1 MGCKPKEAIQT
12 TFFILTMI
20 LMLIPAFYFAKPIL
34 LPVIFSAFIALLFS
48 PLVNYLARIGIPRA
62 INAMVVLM
70 AFIGLILLSLYLL
83 SEPAQQ
89 WWSKLP
95 TLMNQFTEATKEV
108 TEGSGASSELANTV
122 ANGELPNGTIFS
134 VLETLIITAPTI
146 VAQLMVVLFTAYFM
160 MIYGRQLF
168 TQALRLFKDFSTQ
181 RQAVELIKRI
191 QKDLSLYIVS
201 ITLVNAGLAF
211 CVGVVFYA
219 MDIEDPFLW
228 GAFAG
233 VMNFIPY
240 LGPMVSVICFT
251 LVTYLQF
258 SSLSYAFTV
267 AATFLLINLIES
279 QLITP
284 TLLGKRFS
292 LNPLVLFLWLM
303 FWGWLWG
310 AMGMLIAVPI
320 LVCVNVALERIDY
333 FGNSYLIL
341 RVN

>member
-1 MGCKPKEAIQT
+1 MRCKPKEAMQT
-12 TFFILTMI
+12 TFMITTMT
-20 LMLIPAFYFAKPIL
+20 LMLIPALYFGKPLL
-34 LPVIFSAFIALLFS
+34 LPIIFSAFISLLFS
-48 PLVNYLARIGIPRA
+48 PLVNYLARVGIPRA

-70 AFIGLILLSLYLL
+70 AFIGFILLSLYLL
-83 SEPAQQ
+83 SDPAQQ

-95 TLMNQFTEATKEV
+95 SLLSQFSEVTKEAT
-108 TEGSGASSELANTV
+108 GNSAGSELANKV
-122 ANGELPNGTIFS
+122 ANAELPNDTIFS
-134 VLETLIITAPTI
+134 VVQTLLTTTPTI
-146 VAQLMVVLFTAYFM
+146 VGQLMVVLFTAYFM
-160 MIYGRQLF
+160 MIYGRLLF

-191 QKDLSLYIVS
+191 QKDLSLYIAS
-201 ITLVNAGLAF
+201 ITVVNIGLGL
-211 CVGVVFYA
+211 CVGGVFYV
-219 MDIEDPFLW
+219 MGVEDPFLW

-240 LGPMVSVICFT
+240 VGPMISVTGFM

-258 SSLSYAFTV
+258 ESLSYAFTV

-279 QLITP
+279 QLVTP

-292 LNPLVLFLWLM
+292 LNPMVLFIWLM

-310 AMGMLIAVPI
+310 PMGMLIAVPI
-320 LVCVNVALERIDY
+320 LVCVNVILERIDY
-333 FGNSYLIL
+333 FGDSYLIL